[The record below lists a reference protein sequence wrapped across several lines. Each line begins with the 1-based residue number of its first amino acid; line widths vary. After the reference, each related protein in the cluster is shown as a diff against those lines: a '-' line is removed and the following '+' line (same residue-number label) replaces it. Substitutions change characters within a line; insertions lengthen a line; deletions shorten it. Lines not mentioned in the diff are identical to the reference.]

1 MDRETEEVNPGAP
14 GRGLVPADIEA
25 AIKKTASLENH
36 AEGVAVLAAI
46 ANRATAA
53 LHQLARA
60 EANARKGQPE
70 WGRWASLVNASRDA
84 VLRTATC
91 RQTANQLAAISTPPP
106 SPGSREGQETDVPPR
121 SLEP

>member
-1 MDRETEEVNPGAP
+1 MADTGTSRVPPDVEQAIKAAIAQPR
-14 GRGLVPADIEA
+14 RGEA
-25 AIKKTASLENH
+25 ALILAS
-36 AEGVAVLAAI
+36 I

-60 EANARKGQPE
+60 EAQTRKGTAE

-91 RQTANQLAAISTPPP
+91 RQTASQLAMNEAATPLAAT
-106 SPGSREGQETDVPPR
+106 EAATDDGG
-121 SLEP
+121 E